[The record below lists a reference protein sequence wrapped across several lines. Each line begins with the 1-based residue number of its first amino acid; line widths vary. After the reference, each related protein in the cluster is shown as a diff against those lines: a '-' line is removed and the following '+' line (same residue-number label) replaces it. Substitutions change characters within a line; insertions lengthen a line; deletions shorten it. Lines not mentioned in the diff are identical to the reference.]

1 MDPEEEAETADGVP
15 AAVARL
21 EMFRLTREEMAFQP
35 VPMLPGLARLTAAAL
50 DGVPRLRQSGPFSAF
65 TVPAAASDQQWVVRA
80 PTCPLL
86 LLFTC
91 AVPAKRGKVRLQTSC
106 RSKLPQFHPSIL
118 KIIPCV
124 N

>member
-1 MDPEEEAETADGVP
+1 LDPEEEAATADGVP

-35 VPMLPGLARLTAAAL
+35 VPMLPGLARLTAAVL

-80 PTCPLL
+80 STCHLYNYCFYV
-86 LLFTC
+86 LFLPKEAMC
-91 AVPAKRGKVRLQTSC
+91 AC
-106 RSKLPQFHPSIL
+106 RQAAGAIHHNSTHLSLKSSI
-118 KIIPCV
+118 V
-124 N
+124 

>member
-65 TVPAAASDQQWVVRA
+65 TVPAAASDQQWVVR
-80 PTCPLL
+80 PSTCPFITYF
-86 LLFTC
+86 FTC
-91 AVPAKRGKVRLQTSC
+91 CSCQKRQGAPADKLQEQITT
-106 RSKLPQFHPSIL
+106 
-118 KIIPCV
+118 IPPIYP
-124 N
+124 